1 MKTAEDIR
9 ALKGAGVNGVLIAAQ
24 MKRKLNPKIKAFIRT
39 VRDFR

>member
-9 ALKGAGVNGVLIAAQ
+9 ALKGASVNGVLIGETF
-24 MKRKLNPKIKAFIRT
+24 MRCKDKKATFIRT